1 MVFFTLAFFI
11 LQIPY
16 VQTTLTNRYLKSFS
30 QVTGFP
36 ATVEETSLRW
46 YDRLELDS
54 VVIKDPEGNP
64 MIAVDNL
71 LVNFELSSLF
81 ADKNVNIDGV
91 DLKGADV
98 RLIRIKESDTT
109 NNLNINIFIKRINEM
124 SAGGSKGP
132 SSAKLNIGEI
142 ELENSKF
149 TYNEADR
156 DSIKNGFDYRHFHL
170 AVDDGDILNFQ
181 VIGDTIQF
189 KLNTLQ
195 IEEQRSK
202 LAIKDLRTYF
212 RISQSSMEF
221 LDLHLTA
228 GKSFVSDTI
237 IFKYNSQEDLSDFN
251 TKVNIFAKLK
261 STVLN
266 PEELNLFSY
275 GLPPIPQPVIL
286 NGTIKGK
293 VSKFSFHD
301 MNLVT
306 GNTDLH
312 GRVDMDGLPNIQET
326 FIDLKIKK
334 SLVDQNDI
342 RFILPEN
349 IFELLSPLGKV
360 KMEGEFTGFINDFVA
375 KCNLDSKLG
384 KINSDLN
391 LKITGKNAAQST
403 FAGNLALFGFHL
415 GNYLQDTVN
424 FQHITLNG
432 NVKGKGLTAATTD
445 FNLTGKV
452 ESFGFRHYQYTGITT
467 NARFARQLFNGQLTV
482 ADPNLSLN
490 ADGFID
496 FRKGKEIVRVNARL
510 DTAVVN
516 QLGFIKDPLI
526 VRSHIEINTNGLE
539 LDSLVGSVVMH
550 NTRIDY
556 KDKNLRLDSVKI
568 YSAIQHN
575 EHLLQLKSSILNA
588 RASGN
593 FKYKIIARDLLTL
606 VKEVGLN
613 LKNDK
618 KKRAAHYEKKTFE
631 PDFYYAKLDLE
642 VNDVMPVAELLNDHL
657 FISSDTEIHAEL
669 VHGPLTGLVVS
680 GKSDTVIYR
689 KKIFSGNTLSFSGAM
704 ARDSGIVESVLKVQ
718 SANQFFTKP
727 VRTKNLFAQ
736 AAWVDDHIDFTMNAD
751 QDGNSNILR
760 LHTEFDF
767 LEDSIKIKILPT
779 QLRIFDEEWSISTEN
794 YVLLKQKEWSIHHLR
809 IHRGKES
816 VMLEGFISEDANR
829 ALNLNID
836 SLDIDI
842 LNSVITEKIRGDLN
856 AVVQARDLYHSPFIQ
871 NKITVDSLTVDN
883 FLVGNLN
890 GTNIWNRDKQQFDIN
905 FMLERL
911 GKQTVLMEGYYN
923 PAQKSPLFVNARLK
937 NTNIKIIE
945 PFMEGIFSQMD
956 GELTGNYTI
965 SGTFLQPYIEGNGKI
980 EGGKLM
986 IDYLKTKY
994 NFSGSLGFTPTQI
1007 TFKDF
1012 SLTDAF
1018 NHKAELDGFLR
1029 HKNYSDFRINVDAA
1043 FENFQL
1049 LNTAPKDNS
1058 LFYGQAYGTGDL
1070 NILGSLRNM
1079 KISATARSEK
1089 NTRIFIPLNKTTET
1103 STAKKDFITFVKFTD
1118 TLRVDVKKAKSKM
1131 KEEPS
1136 GITMDMNLDIT
1147 PDAYTEIIIDIK
1159 SGDIIR
1165 GYGRGNLKL
1174 ELDTKGDFS
1183 MIGDYEFE
1191 RGNYNFTL
1199 YDIINK
1205 EFTINKGSRISW
1217 YGDPFTAVLNLTA
1230 SYKQLVSFAPIVT
1243 STTDPAVLSSPQLR
1257 RKYTA
1262 EVLLKLEGAMMLP
1275 QISFDIVATDLPNNI
1290 PIEGKAPVPLNQE
1303 FKAFRAKIDE
1313 QELKRQVFSLIIL
1326 RRFSPQ
1332 DAFATGGSLYS
1343 SVSELLSNQL
1353 SYWLSQV
1360 DQNLEI
1366 NFDLGNF
1373 DQEAFNTFQLRLSY
1387 SFLGGRLR
1395 VTRDGT
1401 FNNQYVRSDVANML
1415 GDWTVDYLLTPDG
1428 KFKVKMFNRT
1438 NVNQLTNSASLT
1450 SQTAITTGF
1459 SLLVTENFN
1468 SWRDLLTSARER
1480 RRRELEKQKKTQQQ
1494 EDDDGTD

>member
-1 MVFFTLAFFI
+1 M
-11 LQIPY
+11 
-16 VQTTLTNRYLKSFS
+16 N
-30 QVTGFP
+30 
-36 ATVEETSLRW
+36 LRW

-54 VVIKDPEGNP
+54 VLIKDPEGNP

-71 LVNFELSSLF
+71 LVNFELSSLL
-81 ADKNVNIDGV
+81 AGKNVNIDGV

-124 SAGGSKGP
+124 SAGGSKAP

-149 TYNEADR
+149 LYNEVDR
-156 DSIKNGFDYRHFHL
+156 DTIKNGFDYRHFNL

-189 KLNTLQ
+189 KVNTLQ
-195 IEEQRSK
+195 IEEPRSQ

-221 LDLHLTA
+221 LDLDLRA
-228 GKSFVSDTI
+228 GNSIVTDTI
-237 IFKYNSQEDLSDFN
+237 IFKYNSQDDLSDFN

-261 STVLN
+261 NTVLN
-266 PEELNLFSY
+266 PDELNLFSY
-275 GLPPIPQPVIL
+275 GLPPIPKPVVL

-293 VSKFSFHD
+293 VSKFSFRD
-301 MNLVT
+301 MDLVT
-306 GNTDLH
+306 GNTHLQ

-326 FIDLKIKK
+326 FIDLKIKN

-342 RFILPEN
+342 RFILPDN
-349 IFELLSPLGKV
+349 IFELLAPLGKV
-360 KMEGEFTGFINDFVA
+360 RTEGEFTGFINDFVA
-375 KCNLDSKLG
+375 KANLDGKLG

-391 LKITGKNAAQST
+391 LKITGKNAGQSI
-403 FAGNLALFGFHL
+403 FAGNLALLDFQL
-415 GNYLQDTVN
+415 GNYLNDTVN
-424 FQHITLNG
+424 FQRITLNG
-432 NVKGKGLTAATTD
+432 NIKGKGLNLASTD

-452 ESFGFRHYQYTGITT
+452 ESVGFRHYNYTGIST
-467 NARFARQLFNGQLTV
+467 NARFAKQLFNGQIGI
-482 ADPNLSLN
+482 ADPNLSFN
-490 ADGFID
+490 ADGFIN
-496 FRKGKEIVRVNARL
+496 FQKGKEIVRIKARL

-516 QLGFIKDPLI
+516 QLGFIKDPLF
-526 VRSHIEINTNGLE
+526 VRSDFEINTNGLE
-539 LDSLVGSVVMH
+539 LDSLVGSVIMH
-550 NTRIDY
+550 NARINY
-556 KDKNLRLDSVKI
+556 KSKHLQLDSVKL
-568 YSAIQHN
+568 YSAIQHK
-575 EHLLQLKSSILNA
+575 EHLIQLKSSIVDA
-588 RASGN
+588 KASGD
-593 FKYKIIARDLLTL
+593 FKYKVIAQDLLSL
-606 VKEVGLN
+606 LKEVGLN

-618 KKRAAHYEKKTFE
+618 TKRALHYQKKNYDH
-631 PDFYYAKLDLE
+631 DFYHARLDLK
-642 VNDVMPVAELLNDHL
+642 VNDVEPIADL
-657 FISSDTEIHAEL
+657 FSDQLFVSPDTKIHAEL
-669 VHGPLTGLVVS
+669 IHGPITGLVVS
-680 GKSDTVIYR
+680 GQSDTIVFR
-689 KKIFSGNTLSFSGAM
+689 KKIFAKNSLSFSGAM
-704 ARDSGIVESVLKVQ
+704 ALDSGIVESILKVN
-718 SANQFFTKP
+718 SSNQYFSKP
-727 VRTKNLFAQ
+727 FRTKNLSAQ
-736 AAWVDDHIDFTMNAD
+736 AAWVDDHIDFFLNAD
-751 QDGNSNILR
+751 QEGNNNILR
-760 LHTEFDF
+760 LHTELDF
-767 LEDSIKIKILPT
+767 LEDSIKLKILPT
-779 QLRIFDEEWSISTEN
+779 QLRIFDEYWTISTRN
-794 YVLLKQKEWSIHHLR
+794 YLLVKQKEWSIHQLR

-816 VMLEGFISEDANR
+816 VMLEGFVSEDASKS
-829 ALNLNID
+829 LDLNID
-836 SLDIDI
+836 SLNIDI
-842 LNSVITEKIRGDLN
+842 LNSVTTEKISGDLN

-871 NKITVDSLTVDN
+871 NTISVDSLTVDN
-883 FLVGNLN
+883 FLVGNLR

-905 FMLERL
+905 FTLDRL

-923 PAQKSPLFVNARLK
+923 PTNKSPLFVNAQLT

-965 SGTFLQPYIEGNGKI
+965 SGTFLAPYIEGNGKI

-986 IDYLKTKY
+986 IDYIKTKY
-994 NFSGSLGFTPTQI
+994 DFSGSLGFTPTQI

-1029 HKNYSDFRINVDAA
+1029 HKNYSDFRINVDAN

-1058 LFYGQAYGTGDL
+1058 LFYGQAYGTGEL

-1079 KISATARSEK
+1079 KISATARSDK
-1089 NTRIFIPLNKTTET
+1089 NTRIFIPLSGTSET

-1118 TLRVDVKKAKSKM
+1118 TLKAANQKAKSGI
-1131 KEEPS
+1131 KEEPT
-1136 GITMDMNLDIT
+1136 GIAMDMNLDIT
-1147 PDAYTEIIIDIK
+1147 PDAYAEIIFDIK

-1165 GYGRGNLKL
+1165 GYGKGNLKL

-1205 EFTINKGSRISW
+1205 EFTINKGSRITW
-1217 YGDPFTAVLNLTA
+1217 FGDPYAAQLNLTA
-1230 SYKQLVSFAPIVT
+1230 SYKQMVSFGPTLSDQT
-1243 STTDPAVLSSPQLR
+1243 SPSSASNSPQMR
-1257 RKYTA
+1257 RKFPA
-1262 EVLLKLEGAMMLP
+1262 EVLLKLEGAMMSP
-1275 QISFDIVATDLPNNI
+1275 QISFDIVANELPNSFSVTANN
-1290 PIEGKAPVPLNQE
+1290 GQVVNVPLLQE
-1303 FKAFRAKIDE
+1303 FRAFRAKMDE
-1313 QELKRQVFSLIIL
+1313 QELKRQVFSLIVL

-1332 DAFATGGSLYS
+1332 DAFATSGSLYS

-1395 VTRDGT
+1395 VTRDGALGNT
-1401 FNNQYVRSDVANML
+1401 QYARTDVANML

-1438 NVNQLTNSASLT
+1438 NVNQLLNSSTFT
-1450 SQTAITTGF
+1450 SQTAITTGI
-1459 SLLVTENFN
+1459 SLMNTQNFN
-1468 SWRDLLTSARER
+1468 SWRELLMSARER
-1480 RRRELEKQKKTQQQ
+1480 RRKELEKQKKRQQQ
-1494 EDDDGTD
+1494 VEDDETD